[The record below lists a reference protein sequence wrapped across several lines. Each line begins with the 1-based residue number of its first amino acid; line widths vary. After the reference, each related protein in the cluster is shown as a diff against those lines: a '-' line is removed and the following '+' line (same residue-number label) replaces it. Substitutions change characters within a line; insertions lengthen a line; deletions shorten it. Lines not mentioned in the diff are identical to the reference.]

1 MFAGGVR
8 RTVSAQCS
16 GRFDPKDI
24 NLSLFVLRDNGGS
37 ARVFRYLLIVHL
49 SAFLCLFLS
58 LSLFPSN
65 SSAGRNNVCN
75 GRAYWFVSGAN
86 GFPYTQTGIPNRRGT
101 RTMPRVLIRSLY
113 TDAAAMPRYPPSVN
127 PFAREF
133 PSLLEVF
140 ASARVSPTNCARD
153 IEKCF
158 VWKIYRKYVK
168 LILARSPRL

>member
-24 NLSLFVLRDNGGS
+24 NLSLSVLRDNGGS

-49 SAFLCLFLS
+49 SAFLRLFLS
-58 LSLFPSN
+58 PSLFPSN
-65 SSAGRNNVCN
+65 SGAGRNNVCN

-113 TDAAAMPRYPPSVN
+113 TDTAAMPRYPPSVN

-133 PSLLEVF
+133 PHRRSRYSRVRGYRQRIALAISKN
-140 ASARVSPTNCARD
+140 ASYGRFTVNTLN
-153 IEKCF
+153 
-158 VWKIYRKYVK
+158 
-168 LILARSPRL
+168 